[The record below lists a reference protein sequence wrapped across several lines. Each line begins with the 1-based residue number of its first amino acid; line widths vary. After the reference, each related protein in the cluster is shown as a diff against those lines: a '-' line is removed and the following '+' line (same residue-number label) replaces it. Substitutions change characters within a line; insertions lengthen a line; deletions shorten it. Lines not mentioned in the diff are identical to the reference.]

1 MNIHAV
7 ILAAGKGTRMKSR
20 LYKVM
25 HPVCGKPMIE
35 HVVEAVEDL
44 ALHKLVVVIGHGAEA
59 VMHQLGDRVTYAHQQ
74 EQLGTAHAVWMCRE
88 ALENQEGVTLVLNGD
103 TPLVRKET
111 LHELLSYHRE
121 RGAAATVLTAVV
133 DNPTGYGRIIRDESG
148 DVRRIVEEKDATLGQ
163 KKVCEIST
171 GIFCFDNRKLFETLP
186 LVSNENA
193 QGEYYLPD
201 VLSILQDQGC
211 LISAFVADDPD
222 EGAGV
227 NDRIQ
232 LAQMEQKLRKRIN
245 ERHMSHGVT
254 IIDPV
259 STYIDSDVQIASD
272 TVIYPGSYLSGRTRI
287 AEGCAIGPN
296 AHVMDSVIE
305 SHVQVSSSTVVGSKI
320 PQDSI
325 IGPYAFVSGETGVQE
340 DRGHER
346 RLPRENMLATAQA
359 AGGRC

>member
-7 ILAAGKGTRMKSR
+7 VLAAGKGTRMKSR

-44 ALHKLVVVIGHGAEA
+44 ALHKVVVVIGHGAEA
-59 VMHQLGDRVTYAHQQ
+59 VMHQLGDRVSYAHQQ

-88 ALENQEGVTLVLNGD
+88 ALEKQDGVTLVVNGD
-103 TPLVRKET
+103 TPLVQKET
-111 LHELLSYHRE
+111 LHQLLSYHRE
-121 RGAAATVLTAVV
+121 RGAAATVLTAIV
-133 DNPTGYGRIIRDESG
+133 DDPTGYGRIIRDES
-148 DVRRIVEEKDATLGQ
+148 DNVRRIVEEKDATLGQ

-171 GIFCFDNRKLFETLP
+171 GIFCFDNRKLFETIP
-186 LVSNENA
+186 LISNDNA

-211 LISAFVADDPD
+211 LIGAFAADDPD

-245 ERHMSHGVT
+245 ERHMKSGVT

-259 STYIDSDVQIASD
+259 STYIDADVQIGSD
-272 TVIYPGSYLSGRTRI
+272 TVIYPGSYLSGHTRI
-287 AEGCAIGPN
+287 GEGCAIGPN
-296 AHVMDSVIE
+296 AHVIDSVIDT
-305 SHVQVSSSTVVGSKI
+305 HVQVSSSTVVGSKI
-320 PQDSI
+320 PCDAI
-325 IGPYAFVSGETGVQE
+325 VGPYAYVGKESKRTAEPATERHLLEEHLLASVQ
-340 DRGHER
+340 
-346 RLPRENMLATAQA
+346 AT
-359 AGGRC
+359 GGRC